1 MLITIVEEKQ
11 RLTTVETT
19 EINKRYHRFLPING
33 FGELVFSFRE
43 EVEEVFGRRGCL
55 SKEKI
60 LFPLYRIISFQLMGS
75 WNFRFG
81 NSGRGIRRENGR
93 EI

>member
-1 MLITIVEEKQ
+1 M
-11 RLTTVETT
+11 
-19 EINKRYHRFLPING
+19 
-33 FGELVFSFRE
+33 
-43 EVEEVFGRRGCL
+43 EEVFGRRGCL